1 MSKKPSAANGIPI
14 GAASMVIVSAI
25 PTIMNAIPN
34 IAANIRPVM
43 LSIRANKFHTAITG
57 HKNHGTFFLI
67 GIITSVQHVCAY
79 NLTFSYS
86 RLIVWPGVNI
96 FTSLE
101 AVFANCSASL
111 RSPTMSPQ

>member
-25 PTIMNAIPN
+25 PTIMNATPN
-34 IAANIRPVM
+34 IVANIRPII
-43 LSIRANKFHTAITG
+43 LSTRANISHTAIKG

-79 NLTFSYS
+79 NLTFDYS
-86 RLIVWPGVNI
+86 RLIV
-96 FTSLE
+96 
-101 AVFANCSASL
+101 
-111 RSPTMSPQ
+111 